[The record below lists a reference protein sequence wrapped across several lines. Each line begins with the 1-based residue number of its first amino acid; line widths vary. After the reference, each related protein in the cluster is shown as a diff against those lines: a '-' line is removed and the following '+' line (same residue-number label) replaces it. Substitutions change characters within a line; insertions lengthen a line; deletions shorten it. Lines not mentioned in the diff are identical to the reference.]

1 MKKRI
6 NIILIVISLILTLL
20 VGCGISSSSSNN
32 DKDRFVTVYKQRI
45 TGNVFYIILDTET
58 NVEYLY
64 IRSGYSGSI
73 TKLEKGE

>member
-6 NIILIVISLILTLL
+6 NIILIVISLILILL
-20 VGCGISSSSSNN
+20 VGCGISSSSNN

>member
-20 VGCGISSSSSNN
+20 VGCSSSSSSVSS
-32 DKDRFVTVYKQRI
+32 DERFVVTYKQT
-45 TGNVFYIILDTET
+45 TGDIFYIITDTET